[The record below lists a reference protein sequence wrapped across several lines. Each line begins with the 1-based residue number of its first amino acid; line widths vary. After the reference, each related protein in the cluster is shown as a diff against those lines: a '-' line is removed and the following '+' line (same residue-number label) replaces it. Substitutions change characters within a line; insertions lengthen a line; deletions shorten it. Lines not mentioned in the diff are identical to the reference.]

1 MKRFIPLLI
10 VLLLTLVLALIFD
23 EFVSKVLVEPFL
35 LLVWVVGTYSRN
47 LPHFVFWVA
56 FLIVAL
62 IVLLRSLHLNFSLPR
77 RRRKMVK
84 SPSQG
89 YVAGW
94 QDQLALADRQLY
106 FRWQL
111 AKALAK
117 LSQQILT
124 TDVDNQNE
132 AQPTPAMLETLPPE
146 IAAYFKAPPPRKP
159 AAKVRWYHRQPKNN
173 NVALELDPEVVIA
186 YLEKEM
192 G

>member
-10 VLLLTLVLALIFD
+10 VLLLTLVLALIFED
-23 EFVSKVLVEPFL
+23 FVSQVLIGPL
-35 LLVWVVGTYSRN
+35 LLLLWVVATYLRN

-56 FLIVAL
+56 FLIITL
-62 IVLLRSLHLNFSLPR
+62 IVLLRSLNLNFSLPR
-77 RRRKMVK
+77 RKPKTVK
-84 SPSQG
+84 SPSRG

-94 QDQLALADRQLY
+94 QDQLVLADRQLY

-111 AKALAK
+111 AKALGK

-124 TDVDNQNE
+124 DPLNMDD
-132 AQPTPAMLETLPPE
+132 AQPTPAMLESMPPE
-146 IAAYFKAPPPRKP
+146 IAAYFRAAPPRKP
-159 AAKVRWYHRQPKNN
+159 AAKARWYRRQTERKNP
-173 NVALELDPEVVIA
+173 ALELDPEVVIA